1 MQELKT
7 ITAEAAI
14 DLILQGKP
22 VRDSHIT
29 GELRIDYKKEWDGEL
44 LIENC
49 IVDNMAAPAAEFRGA
64 VNLINSRFSK
74 TSFHGAYFPNGLTID
89 KCIFETYTDFEAGGH
104 NEIPN
109 PFRIINSKFHDF
121 VNFFDCWF
129 KGEVIVM
136 DNVFAGGTNL
146 LGNKHEPFRVH
157 FDIEPRIE
165 NNKGNTDLDGEGD
178 KIVNTIFLI

>member
-14 DLILQGKP
+14 NLISRGQP

-29 GELRIDYKKEWDGEL
+29 GELRIDEYKREGSL
-44 LIENC
+44 FIENC
-49 IVDNMAAPAAEFRGA
+49 IVDKMMATAVDFRGA
-64 VNLINSRFSK
+64 VNLISCRFSK
-74 TSFHGAYFPNGLTID
+74 TSFHGAYFRSGLTID

-109 PFRIINSKFHDF
+109 TFRIINSQFLDF

-129 KGEVIVM
+129 KGEVIIL
-136 DNVFAGGTNL
+136 DNEFAGGTNL
-146 LGNKHEPFRVH
+146 LGNKNEPFRVH

-165 NNKGNTDLDGEGD
+165 NNKGRIDLDGEGD
-178 KIVNTIFLI
+178 RIVNTIVLV